1 MARVKASL
9 ATAAPSTTTP
19 AAQQAG
25 AVSSIQPHQHH
36 HQQQPVLSL
45 EVVEEQEVP
54 GVGHFT
60 AYADGRVRVVF
71 ADRTLLNLASDRLRA
86 QLILPDGSKREVAAS
101 RPVGV
106 EEYVQVGGRSA
117 RMDGQ
122 GGILMLLQ

>member
-9 ATAAPSTTTP
+9 AAAALSTT

-25 AVSSIQPHQHH
+25 DVSSIQPHQQH

-71 ADRTLLNLASDRLRA
+71 ADRTLLNLGSDRLRA
-86 QLILPDGSKREVAAS
+86 QLILPDGNKREVAAS

-117 RMDGQ
+117 RMDRQ
-122 GGILMLLQ
+122 GGSFMLLQ